1 MRKILYAASE
11 CAPFIKTGGL
21 GSVLGSLPRELD
33 QEAFDVRV
41 VIPAYECI
49 DEKWKKEMKIIATF
63 PVWLG
68 WRELAATVKCL
79 NLDGIKYYF
88 IETNTSR

>member
-49 DEKWKKEMKIIATF
+49 DEKWKKEMKIIE
-63 PVWLG
+63 
-68 WRELAATVKCL
+68 ELKTII
-79 NLDGIKYYF
+79 IKLQF
-88 IETNTSR
+88 LKNINIISNKK

>member
-33 QEAFDVRV
+33 QEAYDVRV

-49 DEKWKKEMKIIATF
+49 DEKWKKEMKKA
-63 PVWLG
+63 L
-68 WRELAATVKCL
+68 K
-79 NLDGIKYYF
+79 
-88 IETNTSR
+88 ETNINLLKK